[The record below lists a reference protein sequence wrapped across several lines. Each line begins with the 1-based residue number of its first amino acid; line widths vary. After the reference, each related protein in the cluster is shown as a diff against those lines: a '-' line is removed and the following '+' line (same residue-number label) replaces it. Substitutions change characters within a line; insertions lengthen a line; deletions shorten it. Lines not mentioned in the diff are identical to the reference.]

1 MNSHETT
8 RPRKPR
14 QANWSHE
21 FTRMIIPYESL
32 WDKPQK
38 VEISS
43 EAEHVLHF
51 VPPLP
56 HHPKSNILVELV
68 GIQRLDADILDS
80 VWASKQHA
88 RRICWVGPKTITTS
102 TGGRY
107 LVGRSARQH
116 GPLERSAGHVG
127 TCVRNYGTTR
137 LTRLQF
143 LYIVVTQQCVSDM
156 RLRVLWGMPF
166 GGNILAR
173 VYLSS

>member
-1 MNSHETT
+1 MKSHETT

-14 QANWSHE
+14 QANRSHE

-51 VPPLP
+51 ASLPPNP
-56 HHPKSNILVELV
+56 HHKSNMLVERV

-80 VWASKQHA
+80 VWAPKQHA
-88 RRICWVGPKTITTS
+88 RRICWVVPRTINTS

-116 GPLERSAGHVG
+116 GPLERNAGHVG
-127 TCVRNYGTTR
+127 TRVRNYGTTR

-156 RLRVLWGMPF
+156 RLRA
-166 GGNILAR
+166 LAR
-173 VYLSS
+173 VYWSS